1 MSNYVLLFNVASM
14 VLSNPISDFD
24 IFKKN
29 LPRDEVLLLEEN
41 NIETPDDL
49 YNFMTKNNAYVYTD
63 KGQNVSQAITNIN
76 SHLQNNY
83 SEYTWYKDEENSNT
97 TFDVSNAIPIE
108 MKSDDFP
115 MNDIEAALTFCGLT
129 HLTSYGGCGP
139 IASLGILDYFA
150 RYLNYNEIMEHPSS
164 MDERIK
170 LAINFFNNTMF
181 SIFSNDEGTLVWPW
195 SLRNAVNRT
204 LDDLQLGDKINCYA
218 VYTLFGG
225 RKEEYWNIIISNIN
239 KGLPVTF
246 GTGFGCEGGSFSQHY
261 TNIYGYETWIGIPK
275 DDGTFLTK
283 TFLKARINQ
292 DSSYEE
298 IYCDADI
305 LDCSQLAL
313 LTYAPSYSN
322 VYDFQAKDFSKNFLN
337 SSGGGQYFFT
347 PISDSINL
355 SSGYSI
361 DTNRLRTSYIENQY
375 LVMSPKRKDAGT
387 AYLEI
392 TFPHEIEGITFESSL
407 WSPSE
412 GHEFQD
418 FYIEYKEIDE
428 WTRHKEINLYSL
440 SKDKNNLDSF
450 TFRFPKGI
458 KSIRF
463 FTVNDLPNG
472 DRNKGRIVLD
482 NFHVFGDE

>member
-115 MNDIEAALTFCGLT
+115 MNDIEVALTFCGLT

-322 VYDFQAKDFSKNFLN
+322 VYDFQAKDFSNNFLN

-355 SSGYSI
+355 SSGYI
-361 DTNRLRTSYIENQY
+361 
-375 LVMSPKRKDAGT
+375 
-387 AYLEI
+387 
-392 TFPHEIEGITFESSL
+392 
-407 WSPSE
+407 
-412 GHEFQD
+412 
-418 FYIEYKEIDE
+418 
-428 WTRHKEINLYSL
+428 
-440 SKDKNNLDSF
+440 
-450 TFRFPKGI
+450 
-458 KSIRF
+458 
-463 FTVNDLPNG
+463 
-472 DRNKGRIVLD
+472 
-482 NFHVFGDE
+482 

>member
-1 MSNYVLLFNVASM
+1 
-14 VLSNPISDFD
+14 
-24 IFKKN
+24 
-29 LPRDEVLLLEEN
+29 
-41 NIETPDDL
+41 
-49 YNFMTKNNAYVYTD
+49 MTKNNAYVYTD

-97 TFDVSNAIPIE
+97 TFDVSNVIPIE

-115 MNDIEAALTFCGLT
+115 MNDIEVALTFCGLT

-150 RYLNYNEIMEHPSS
+150 RYLNYNQIMEHPSS
-164 MDERIK
+164 MDERTK

-275 DDGTFLTK
+275 D
-283 TFLKARINQ
+283 AR
-292 DSSYEE
+292 
-298 IYCDADI
+298 
-305 LDCSQLAL
+305 
-313 LTYAPSYSN
+313 
-322 VYDFQAKDFSKNFLN
+322 
-337 SSGGGQYFFT
+337 
-347 PISDSINL
+347 
-355 SSGYSI
+355 
-361 DTNRLRTSYIENQY
+361 
-375 LVMSPKRKDAGT
+375 T

-463 FTVNDLPNG
+463 FTVNNLPNG